1 MNIFLK
7 FYDFLNRMIGN
18 GLGIIYKFIRIIFVF
33 FFKMVFI
40 EFILINYG
48 ESLLLGIKVGKKVG
62 KKKFLD
68 LVVLYCNLIVSLI
81 YI

>member
-62 KKKFLD
+62 
-68 LVVLYCNLIVSLI
+68 
-81 YI
+81 